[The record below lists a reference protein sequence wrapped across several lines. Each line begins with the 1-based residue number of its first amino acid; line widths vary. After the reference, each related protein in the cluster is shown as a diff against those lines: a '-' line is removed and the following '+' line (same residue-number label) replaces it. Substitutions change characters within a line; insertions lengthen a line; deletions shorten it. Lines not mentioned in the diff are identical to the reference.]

1 MEQTAPEIEAR
12 VTWLEEEVAVDLA
25 LVASGVDQA
34 LSAKT
39 AKTAALGSK
48 LTPYGLVAVMH
59 VMHCC

>member
-1 MEQTAPEIEAR
+1 MEQTAPEI

-34 LSAKT
+34 LPAKTAKT
-39 AKTAALGSK
+39 AKTAALGSQ

-59 VMHCC
+59 VMHC